1 MNDANHCEMSSDQL
15 DIPVPRF
22 KRLCLNRR
30 QWTIV
35 TTVVSF
41 LILLSI
47 FLGGWLLG
55 NERLATNFAMRNQAP
70 SLSYLFGTDWLGRDM
85 LIRTVKGLSLSI
97 GVGIMAA
104 AISAVIALILGMLA
118 ATMGKW
124 VDAFI
129 SWLVDL
135 FLGVPH
141 LVILILIAFTL
152 GGGAKGVI
160 VGIALTHWPSLT
172 RVIRA
177 EVLQLRSAEYIQV
190 SRRLGRSRW
199 WIASRHMLPHLLPQ
213 LLIGFILLFPH
224 AILHE
229 AAITFLG
236 LGLSP
241 HQPAIGIILAESM
254 RYLSTGMWWLAF
266 FPGLTLLLVVR
277 TFDIVGHNL
286 QQLFDPHHAHQ

>member
-1 MNDANHCEMSSDQL
+1 MNDTNHCEMNSDQL
-15 DIPVPRF
+15 DLPVPRF
-22 KRLCLNRR
+22 KRFCLNRR

-47 FLGGWLLG
+47 FLSGWLMG
-55 NERLATNFAMRNQAP
+55 NERLTTNFAVRNQAP

-97 GVGIMAA
+97 SVGIMAA
-104 AISAVIALILGMLA
+104 AISAVIALALGMLA

-124 VDAFI
+124 MDAFI